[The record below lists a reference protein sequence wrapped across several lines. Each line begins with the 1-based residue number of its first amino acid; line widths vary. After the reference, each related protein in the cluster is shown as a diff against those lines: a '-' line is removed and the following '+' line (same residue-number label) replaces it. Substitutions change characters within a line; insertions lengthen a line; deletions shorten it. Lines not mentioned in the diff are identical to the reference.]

1 MLQLRPIAERLSL
14 LTIFLVD
21 DGAHGCCGVGGF
33 FGAGDVH
40 PAEAQGAGFA
50 REREVGSAA
59 AGVVSDVGGGVVRF
73 ACWCVGGAIDAE
85 AAFVGDFAPGAYTAI
100 VSGKDGTGVGLVE
113 VYRIAD

>member
-73 ACWCVGGAIDAE
+73 ACWCVGGAIDAARSPSL
-85 AAFVGDFAPGAYTAI
+85 AAKLNSGETLYRAAESALRTA
-100 VSGKDGTGVGLVE
+100 G
-113 VYRIAD
+113 